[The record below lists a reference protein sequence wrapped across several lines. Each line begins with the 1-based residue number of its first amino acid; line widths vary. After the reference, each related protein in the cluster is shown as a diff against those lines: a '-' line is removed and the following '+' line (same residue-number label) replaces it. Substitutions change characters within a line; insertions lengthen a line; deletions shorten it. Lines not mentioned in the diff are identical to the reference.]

1 MFTWHFSIILVM
13 ASLYSLSYIFIGRT
27 DAETETPILWPPG
40 AKSWHIGKDPE
51 GGKDW
56 RWKEKRTQ
64 RIRWLD
70 GITNSMGMSLSKLQ
84 ELMMDREAW
93 RALVHGVAKSWTQL
107 SNWSEL
113 NSLFS
118 YIRNILGYMYIGLFF
133 ISLMVFVYNLNSLSL
148 NVYCLWFK

>member
-13 ASLYSLSYIFIGRT
+13 ASLYSLSCIFIGRT

-40 AKSWHIGKDPE
+40 AKNWHIGKDPE

-113 NSLFS
+113 NTLFS
-118 YIRNILGYMYIGLFF
+118 YIRNILGYTYIGLFF